1 MATSSINHDFVV
13 KDKKN
18 IKLLA
23 DALSTP
29 KTELPKPAKSISGTA
44 AVTLFMT
51 KWRSKPQKPKSTP
64 NKYEEGK
71 KLLTQ
76 YYSH

>member
-51 KWRSKPQKPKSTP
+51 KWR
-64 NKYEEGK
+64 NER
-71 KLLTQ
+71 
-76 YYSH
+76 